1 MTTCVKIH
9 QIPYVVF
16 GTIGHFLWHNSSV
29 LSKPKCYI
37 YFWQIYL
44 IKYKFSDLSPPELI
58 FIKFLMSFF
67 KQEMSFSSKFGS
79 LFTIMRDN
87 SSVLFSWNFK
97 CYWQKWHIKVHIFR
111 LATARIKIYE
121 ILQTLHHSPMSS
133 EITCCF
139 FFCFFVF
146 FLGGGVV

>member
-1 MTTCVKIH
+1 
-9 QIPYVVF
+9 
-16 GTIGHFLWHNSSV
+16 
-29 LSKPKCYI
+29 
-37 YFWQIYL
+37 
-44 IKYKFSDLSPPELI
+44 
-58 FIKFLMSFF
+58 MSFF

-121 ILQTLHHSPMSS
+121 IRHVIFETKVSFSS
-133 EITCCF
+133 NF
-139 FFCFFVF
+139 ASLSNVMRDNLLLLFF
-146 FLGGGVV
+146 FLGGGVCLKLYMLSTKGTHHVQIFRLSTSRMKINQIPCHFSSHKSVFT